1 MNRQIILLGT
11 TPEALVN
18 LINENI
24 AAQLVQLKKELL
36 NKEVN
41 DELLTRDETCKLLQI
56 DSSTLWHWTNK
67 GKVTAYGIANRRYY
81 KRSELMEALQVLK
94 TKGGAK

>member
-1 MNRQIILLGT
+1 MEQQIILQGT

-18 LINENI
+18 LINENVK
-24 AAQLVQLKKELL
+24 AQLSELKKSLL
-36 NKEVN
+36 SKEAS

-56 DSSTLWHWTNK
+56 DSSTLWAWTNK

-81 KRSELMEALQVLK
+81 KRSELMDALQVLK
-94 TKGGAK
+94 TKGSVK